1 MIIFREGHAASSGNR
16 DLKEQLKTR
25 QLHLSEA
32 NLENEKLNEEMR
44 LQSKLI
50 KQMEETVQHLEQEKE
65 SLEEK
70 VYNLEILLHV
80 KMRNYIFEILQY
92 HFSLHVSDY

>member
-1 MIIFREGHAASSGNR
+1 MVDYNYTLVLFYGMVIFSEGHAASSENR
-16 DLKEQLKTR
+16 ELKEQLKTR

-32 NLENEKLNEEMR
+32 NLEKEKLNEEMC

-50 KQMEETVQHLEQEKE
+50 KQLEENVQHLEQEKK

-70 VYNLEILLHV
+70 LYNLEILLHV
-80 KMRNYIFEILQY
+80 KM
-92 HFSLHVSDY
+92 